1 MTKQEHIQYWIDSA
15 ERDWGACR
23 SMFERGHFDYGLFIA
38 YVVLEKLLKALWVKG
53 HSRAIPL
60 RILPLHRLAKETQLE
75 FSKETMNYFR
85 TLNRLAEEILYP
97 DYKRPFHQKYTPEF
111 AEQNL
116 KRIQE
121 IAAGLKQKL
130 PS

>member
-1 MTKQEHIQYWIDSA
+1 
-15 ERDWGACR
+15 
-23 SMFERGHFDYGLFIA
+23 MFERGHFDYGLFIA